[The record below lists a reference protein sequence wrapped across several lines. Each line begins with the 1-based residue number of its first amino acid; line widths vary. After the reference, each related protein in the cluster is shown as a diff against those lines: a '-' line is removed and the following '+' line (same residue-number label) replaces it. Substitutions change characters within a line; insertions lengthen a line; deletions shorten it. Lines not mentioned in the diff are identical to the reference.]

1 MYVFEKVF
9 SESSI
14 KEVDTDEIVVQYGS
28 ISK

>member
-14 KEVDTDEIVVQYGS
+14 KEVDIDEIVVQYGS